1 MACHKCHQ
9 LGHWIAA
16 CPWDIT
22 ASRSSAK
29 PSLTMVQQDWSG
41 LLKPACLSQITIT
54 GLEPRVQLDVASN
67 SKNFLVNTGANLY
80 VLTSRAFSSQ
90 NCTILGV
97 TGKTIKKDSH
107 KQFFVAGMD
116 TYFPISFWWPL
127 SVLFPYWG
135 EILPCLQNLAAIAV
149 LIEDAL
155 KLSLWS

>member
-1 MACHKCHQ
+1 
-9 LGHWIAA
+9 
-16 CPWDIT
+16 
-22 ASRSSAK
+22 
-29 PSLTMVQQDWSG
+29 MVQQDWSG

-116 TYFPISFWWPL
+116 TYFSISFWWPL

-155 KLSLWS
+155 KLSLGGKLFLPATKRNNSWMAEAIYRCLIKGSADIK